1 MEEGFPALGLLGV
14 EADSPESDTLPNV
27 YELVSL
33 RPKSLS
39 RSLRWPSQPLT
50 IPPRAGVQ

>member
-33 RPKSLS
+33 PPKSLS